1 MFFNDST
8 INYIQLGMDVAS
20 LRQNV
25 IASNIANIDTPN
37 YKEKMVKFSDFL
49 NNDQLPLYIT
59 NPDDINPQENLQGNI
74 IIEKTDSYG
83 QRNDKNNVNLT
94 SQEAA
99 LAKNQILYNALTA
112 FAKYKFGE
120 YKNIISSSQG
130 A

>member
-1 MFFNDST
+1 MIFNDPI

-20 LRQNV
+20 IRQNV
-25 IASNIANIDTPN
+25 IASNIANIDTPH
-37 YKEKMVKFSDFL
+37 YKEKTVKFNDFL
-49 NNDQLPLYIT
+49 NNNQLSLYIT
-59 NPDDINPQENLQGNI
+59 HENDINPIENLQDRI
-74 IIEKTDSYG
+74 VVEKNDSFG
-83 QRNDKNNVNLT
+83 ERNDKNNVNLT

-99 LAKNQILYNALTA
+99 LAKNQILYNALVA

>member
-1 MFFNDST
+1 MFFNDPT

-59 NPDDINPQENLQGNI
+59 NPNDINPQEDLQGSI
-74 IIEKTDSYG
+74 VVEKTDSYG

>member
-1 MFFNDST
+1 MIFNDPT

-20 LRQNV
+20 IRQNV

-37 YKEKMVKFSDFL
+37 YKEKTVKFNDFL
-49 NNDQLPLYIT
+49 NNNQLPLYIT
-59 NPDDINPQENLQGNI
+59 HKNFINPQENLEDRI
-74 IIEKTDSYG
+74 IVEKNDSFG
-83 QRNDKNNVNLT
+83 ERNDKNNVNLI

-99 LAKNQILYNALTA
+99 LAKNQILYNALAA

>member
-1 MFFNDST
+1 MIFNDPT

-20 LRQNV
+20 IRQNV
-25 IASNIANIDTPN
+25 IASNIANIDTPH
-37 YKEKMVKFSDFL
+37 YKEKTVKFNDFL
-49 NNDQLPLYIT
+49 NNNQLPLYIT
-59 NPDDINPQENLQGNI
+59 HENDINPQENLQDRI
-74 IIEKTDSYG
+74 VIEKNDSYG
-83 QRNDKNNVNLT
+83 ERNDKNNVNLT

-99 LAKNQILYNALTA
+99 LAKNQILYNALAA

>member
-1 MFFNDST
+1 MIFNDPT

-20 LRQNV
+20 IRQNV
-25 IASNIANIDTPN
+25 IASNIANIDTPH
-37 YKEKMVKFSDFL
+37 YKEKTVKFNDFL
-49 NNDQLPLYIT
+49 NNNQLPLYIT
-59 NPDDINPQENLQGNI
+59 HENDINPQENLQDRI
-74 IIEKTDSYG
+74 IVEKNDSYG
-83 QRNDKNNVNLT
+83 ERNDKNNVNLT

-99 LAKNQILYNALTA
+99 LAKNQILYNALAA

>member
-1 MFFNDST
+1 MIFNDPT

-20 LRQNV
+20 IRQNV
-25 IASNIANIDTPN
+25 IASNIANIDTPH
-37 YKEKMVKFSDFL
+37 YKEKTVKFSDFF
-49 NNDQLPLYIT
+49 NNNQLPLYIT
-59 NPDDINPQENLQGNI
+59 HENDINPQENLQDRI
-74 IIEKTDSYG
+74 IVEKNDSYG
-83 QRNDKNNVNLT
+83 ERNDKNNVNLT

-99 LAKNQILYNALTA
+99 LAKNQILYNALVA

>member
-1 MFFNDST
+1 MIFNDST

-37 YKEKMVKFSDFL
+37 YKEKIVKFHNFL
-49 NNDQLPLYIT
+49 DNNQLPLETT
-59 NPDDINPQENLQGNI
+59 NPNHINPQENLKDI
-74 IIEKTDSYG
+74 VVVKS
-83 QRNDKNNVNLT
+83 NDKNNVNLT
-94 SQEAA
+94 EQEAA
-99 LAKNQILYNALTA
+99 LAKNQILYNALAA
-112 FAKYKFGE
+112 FAKYKFSE

>member
-1 MFFNDST
+1 MFFNDTT
-8 INYIQLGMDVAS
+8 INYIQIGMDVAS

-37 YKEKMVKFSDFL
+37 YKEKMVKFNDFL
-49 NNDQLPLYIT
+49 NNDKLPLYIT
-59 NPDDINPQENLQGNI
+59 NPNDINPQENFQNSI
-74 IIEKTDSYG
+74 IVDKTDSYG

>member
-59 NPDDINPQENLQGNI
+59 NPNDINPQENSINSI
-74 IIEKTDSYG
+74 VVEKTDSYG
-83 QRNDKNNVNLT
+83 QRNDKNNVNLI
-94 SQEAA
+94 SQETA

>member
-1 MFFNDST
+1 MIFNDPT

-20 LRQNV
+20 IRQNV
-25 IASNIANIDTPN
+25 IASNIANIDTPH
-37 YKEKMVKFSDFL
+37 YKEKTVKFNDFL
-49 NNDQLPLYIT
+49 NNNQLPLYIT
-59 NPDDINPQENLQGNI
+59 HENDINPQENLQDRI
-74 IIEKTDSYG
+74 IVEKNNSFG
-83 QRNDKNNVNLT
+83 ERNDKNNVNLT

-99 LAKNQILYNALTA
+99 LAKNQILYNALAA

>member
-1 MFFNDST
+1 MIFNDPT

-20 LRQNV
+20 IRQNV
-25 IASNIANIDTPN
+25 IASNIANIDTPH
-37 YKEKMVKFSDFL
+37 YKEKTVKFSDFL
-49 NNDQLPLYIT
+49 NNNQLPLYIT
-59 NPDDINPQENLQGNI
+59 HENDINPQENLQDRI
-74 IIEKTDSYG
+74 IVEKNDSYG
-83 QRNDKNNVNLT
+83 ERNDKNNVNLT

-99 LAKNQILYNALTA
+99 LAKNQILYNALVA

>member
-1 MFFNDST
+1 MIFNDST

-37 YKEKMVKFSDFL
+37 YKEKIVKFQNFL
-49 NNDQLPLYIT
+49 DSNQLPLEIT
-59 NPDDINPQENLQGNI
+59 NPNHINPQESLKDMVVVKSN
-74 IIEKTDSYG
+74 SYLE
-83 QRNDKNNVNLT
+83 RNDKNNVNLT
-94 SQEAA
+94 EQEAA
-99 LAKNQILYNALTA
+99 LAKNQILYNALAA

>member
-1 MFFNDST
+1 MIFNDHT

-20 LRQNV
+20 IRQNV
-25 IASNIANIDTPN
+25 IASNIANIDTPH
-37 YKEKMVKFSDFL
+37 YKEQTVKFSDFL
-49 NNDQLPLYIT
+49 NNNQLPLYIT
-59 NPDDINPQENLQGNI
+59 HKNFINPQENLEDRI
-74 IIEKTDSYG
+74 IVEKNNSFG
-83 QRNDKNNVNLT
+83 ERNDKNNVNLT

-99 LAKNQILYNALTA
+99 LAKNQILYNALAA